1 MWLYNSLTTRSCK
14 RVAKLQRRLGGPL
27 GLPRHTWQHPGTP
40 EGVARAALWCAS
52 ACENRRR
59 DSPRITN
66 DVFSGMLC
74 WGNVPSVYFW
84 KFLALRRRVQS
95 VRKYHACQSKSR
107 FSLLSIGVVRRGACT
122 LFFIRKPLQKLPDM
136 GPRSSRGPYWGP
148 EPGRK

>member
-1 MWLYNSLTTRSCK
+1 M
-14 RVAKLQRRLGGPL
+14 

-52 ACENRRR
+52 ACETRRQ

-66 DVFSGMLC
+66 DVFSGMFC

-107 FSLLSIGVVRRGACT
+107 FSLFKHWRGEARCMHLVFHQKTAPEASGHGSQELPGT
-122 LFFIRKPLQKLPDM
+122 LLGAQTGSEVTPERVKVCQGGASAFIFL
-136 GPRSSRGPYWGP
+136 
-148 EPGRK
+148 